1 MRSERWLVSHLPG
14 PLMNLVLSLFLYNI
28 RCIVVSLVE
37 ASSDYIG
44 YLNNVTTGKLEMFLP
59 KWKVLNKVSTYNE
72 VKEVI

>member
-1 MRSERWLVSHLPG
+1 MVFSLTG
-14 PLMNLVLSLFLYNI
+14 MVLSLSLHNI

-59 KWKVLNKVSTYNE
+59 KWKVLNKVSTCNE
-72 VKEVI
+72 VKEAI